1 MAVCLTLER
10 LILSTLAEGQPVT
23 AREVSS
29 LWGED
34 VVRCDGWLKT
44 FAKRGLCTAS
54 ETAAKGRSID
64 RRGQFDRTRYI
75 PTIPE
80 LARHLAALGA
90 RA

>member
-10 LILSTLAEGQPVT
+10 LILNTLAEGQPVK

-44 FAKRGLCTAS
+44 FAKRGLC
-54 ETAAKGRSID
+54 AAREPGHGQVRGDRSD
-64 RRGQFDRTRYI
+64 QTQYI
-75 PTIPE
+75 PAMTE
-80 LARHLAALGA
+80 LARQLAALGA